1 MSKND
6 PAFPIFASTGDPR
19 DGVYC
24 RDGLT
29 KREQAAIQIM
39 AGMCA
44 NPGGP
49 IQANGMS
56 GWGLCNCTHEQAAT
70 AAIYLADV
78 LLDQLEKHP
87 SIDTNEPKPTV
98 SE

>member
-1 MSKND
+1 MNKND
-6 PAFPIFASTGDPR
+6 PAFPIVASTGDPR

-24 RDGLT
+24 RNGLT

-39 AGMCA
+39 AGLCA

-49 IQANGMS
+49 IQANAMS
-56 GWGLCNCTHEQAAT
+56 GWDLCNCTHEQAAT
-70 AAIYLADV
+70 VAIYLADA

-87 SIDTNEPKPTV
+87 AIDTNATDPTV
-98 SE
+98 NR